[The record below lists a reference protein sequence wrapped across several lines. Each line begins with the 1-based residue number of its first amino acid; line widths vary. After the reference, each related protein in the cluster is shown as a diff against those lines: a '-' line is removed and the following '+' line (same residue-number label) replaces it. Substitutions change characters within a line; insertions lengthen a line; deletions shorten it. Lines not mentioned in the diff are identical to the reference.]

1 MATGKF
7 VRFAG
12 NPPRELSQAWSNVP
26 EWVIMTDREARAALE
41 RIAAIRETEADALLA
56 ANLEFYRAFTT
67 HDVAAMERVW
77 ALETPVLCLHPGWEL
92 LRGRQAVLE
101 SWRQILSNP
110 EAPHVV
116 VHEDQAFLF
125 GEVGIVTCEEELDG
139 GSLAATNMFVKEQ
152 GLWRL
157 VHHQA
162 SPILSR
168 RAEAPP
174 PGRLH

>member
-1 MATGKF
+1 MEHRG
-7 VRFAG
+7 
-12 NPPRELSQAWSNVP
+12 
-26 EWVIMTDREARAALE
+26 AL
-41 RIAAIRETEADALLA
+41 AQTEADALLA

-67 HDVAAMERVW
+67 HDVGAMERIW
-77 ALETPVLCLHPGWEL
+77 ALETPVLCLHPGSEL
-92 LRGRQAVLE
+92 LRGRAAVLE
-101 SWRQILSNP
+101 SWRQILSSP

-152 GLWRL
+152 GRWCL

-168 RAEAPP
+168 RAETPP
-174 PGRLH
+174 RGRLH

>member
-1 MATGKF
+1 L
-7 VRFAG
+7 
-12 NPPRELSQAWSNVP
+12 EH
-26 EWVIMTDREARAALE
+26 IAALTQ
-41 RIAAIRETEADALLA
+41 TESDALLA

-67 HDVAAMERVW
+67 HDVGAMERIW
-77 ALETPVLCLHPGWEL
+77 AAETPVLCLHPGWEL
-92 LRGRQAVLE
+92 LRGREAVME
-101 SWRQILSNP
+101 SWRQILTNP
-110 EAPHVV
+110 EAPRVV

-139 GSLAATNMFVKEQ
+139 GSLAATNMFVKEHGQ
-152 GLWRL
+152 WRL

-168 RAEAPP
+168 RAETPP

>member
-1 MATGKF
+1 M
-7 VRFAG
+7 
-12 NPPRELSQAWSNVP
+12 EH
-26 EWVIMTDREARAALE
+26 IAALTQ
-41 RIAAIRETEADALLA
+41 TESDALLA
-56 ANLEFYRAFTT
+56 ANLEFYRAFTS
-67 HDVAAMERVW
+67 HDVPAMDRVW
-77 ALETPVLCLHPGWEL
+77 AMETPVLCLHPGWEL
-92 LRGRQAVLE
+92 LRGREAVME
-101 SWRQILSNP
+101 SWRRILTNP
-110 EAPHVV
+110 EAPRVV

-152 GLWRL
+152 GHWRL

-168 RAEAPP
+168 RAEVPP

>member
-1 MATGKF
+1 M
-7 VRFAG
+7 
-12 NPPRELSQAWSNVP
+12 ELRGTLTQ
-26 EWVIMTDREARAALE
+26 
-41 RIAAIRETEADALLA
+41 TEADALLA

-67 HDVAAMERVW
+67 HDLPAMERVW
-77 ALETPVLCLHPGWEL
+77 AAETPVLCLHPGWEL
-92 LRGRQAVLE
+92 LRGRAAVLE

-110 EAPHVV
+110 EAPHVM
-116 VHEDQAFLF
+116 VHDDQAFLF
-125 GEVGIVTCEEELDG
+125 GEVGIVTCEEQLDN

-152 GLWRL
+152 GEWRL

>member
-1 MATGKF
+1 M
-7 VRFAG
+7 
-12 NPPRELSQAWSNVP
+12 EH
-26 EWVIMTDREARAALE
+26 RAALT
-41 RIAAIRETEADALLA
+41 ETEADALLA

-67 HDVAAMERVW
+67 HDVGAMDRVW
-77 ALETPVLCLHPGWEL
+77 AAETPVLCLHPGWEL
-92 LRGRQAVLE
+92 LRGREAVME
-101 SWRQILSNP
+101 SWRQILSDP

-125 GEVGIVTCEEELDG
+125 GEVGIVTCEEELDY

-152 GLWRL
+152 GRWCL

-168 RAEAPP
+168 RAETP

>member
-1 MATGKF
+1 M
-7 VRFAG
+7 
-12 NPPRELSQAWSNVP
+12 ELRGTLTQ
-26 EWVIMTDREARAALE
+26 
-41 RIAAIRETEADALLA
+41 TEADALLA

-67 HDVAAMERVW
+67 HDLPAMERVW
-77 ALETPVLCLHPGWEL
+77 AAETPVLCLHPGWEL
-92 LRGRQAVLE
+92 LRGRAADLE

-110 EAPHVV
+110 EAPHVM
-116 VHEDQAFLF
+116 VHDDQAFLF
-125 GEVGIVTCEEELDG
+125 GEVGIVTCEEELDD

-152 GLWRL
+152 GEWRL

>member
-1 MATGKF
+1 MT
-7 VRFAG
+7 
-12 NPPRELSQAWSNVP
+12 RER
-26 EWVIMTDREARAALE
+26 IDALE
-41 RIAAIRETEADALLA
+41 HIAAPTQTESDALLA

-67 HDVAAMERVW
+67 HDVTAMEHVW
-77 ALETPVLCLHPGWEL
+77 ASETPVLCLHPGWEL
-92 LRGRQAVLE
+92 LRGREAVME
-101 SWRQILSNP
+101 SWRQILTSP
-110 EAPHVV
+110 EAPRVV

-139 GSLAATNMFVKEQ
+139 GSLAATNMFVKEH
-152 GLWRL
+152 GHWRL

-168 RAEAPP
+168 RAEMPP

>member
-1 MATGKF
+1 MGHHRQRGGK
-7 VRFAG
+7 AG
-12 NPPRELSQAWSNVP
+12 
-26 EWVIMTDREARAALE
+26 LE
-41 RIAAIRETEADALLA
+41 DMGAIPQTEADALLA

-67 HDVAAMERVW
+67 HDVTAMECVW
-77 ALETPVLCLHPGWEL
+77 AVETPVLCLHPGWEL
-92 LRGRQAVLE
+92 LRGRAAVLE
-101 SWRQILSNP
+101 SWRQILSSP
-110 EAPHVV
+110 EAPRVV

-152 GLWRL
+152 GIWRL

-162 SPILSR
+162 SPIVSR
-168 RAEAPP
+168 RAEPAR

>member
-1 MATGKF
+1 MST
-7 VRFAG
+7 
-12 NPPRELSQAWSNVP
+12 
-26 EWVIMTDREARAALE
+26 TT
-41 RIAAIRETEADALLA
+41 ETEADALRA
-56 ANLEFYRAFTT
+56 ANLEFYRAFTC
-67 HDVAAMERVW
+67 HDVGAMDRVW

-92 LRGRQAVLE
+92 LRGRVAVME

-110 EAPHVV
+110 EAPHVM
-116 VHEDQAFLF
+116 VHDDQAFLF

-152 GLWRL
+152 GFWRL

-162 SPILSR
+162 TPIMSR

-174 PGRLH
+174 RGRMH

>member
-1 MATGKF
+1 M
-7 VRFAG
+7 
-12 NPPRELSQAWSNVP
+12 ELRGTLTQ
-26 EWVIMTDREARAALE
+26 
-41 RIAAIRETEADALLA
+41 TEADALLA
-56 ANLEFYRAFTT
+56 ANLEFYRAFTA
-67 HDVAAMERVW
+67 HDLPAMERVW
-77 ALETPVLCLHPGWEL
+77 AAETPVLCLHPGWEL
-92 LRGRQAVLE
+92 LRGRTAVLE

-110 EAPHVV
+110 EAPHVM
-116 VHEDQAFLF
+116 VHDDPAFLF
-125 GEVGIVTCEEELDG
+125 GEVGIVTCEEELDD

-152 GLWRL
+152 GEWRL

>member
-1 MATGKF
+1 MQKMGGLT
-7 VRFAG
+7 
-12 NPPRELSQAWSNVP
+12 Q
-26 EWVIMTDREARAALE
+26 
-41 RIAAIRETEADALLA
+41 TEADALLA
-56 ANLEFYRAFTT
+56 ANLEFYQAFTS
-67 HDVAAMERVW
+67 HDLAGMERVW
-77 ALETPVLCLHPGWEL
+77 AAETPVLCLHPGWEL
-92 LRGRQAVLE
+92 LRGRAAVLE

-116 VHEDQAFLF
+116 VHDDQAFLF

-152 GLWRL
+152 GRWCL

-168 RAEAPP
+168 RAEPAP

>member
-1 MATGKF
+1 M
-7 VRFAG
+7 
-12 NPPRELSQAWSNVP
+12 ELRGTLTQ
-26 EWVIMTDREARAALE
+26 
-41 RIAAIRETEADALLA
+41 TEADALLA

-67 HDVAAMERVW
+67 HDLPAMERVW
-77 ALETPVLCLHPGWEL
+77 AAETPVLCLHPGWEL
-92 LRGRQAVLE
+92 LRGRVAVLE

-110 EAPHVV
+110 GAPHVM
-116 VHEDQAFLF
+116 VHDDQAFLF
-125 GEVGIVTCEEELDG
+125 GEVGIVTCEEELDD

-152 GLWRL
+152 GEWRL